1 MIYFYCSPI
10 RSGRWRRRRIY
21 AFLVMSRSI
30 LESSFILESRPNL
43 NSGKYKNS
51 LKFKK
56 CRTERQ
62 THPVTHYYID
72 INALKIVA
80 QFLSK
85 KISQF
90 TFGYS
95 HQKYNKWLIYC
106 LHLSLWDRISCL
118 FCPILFK
125 KWPNLS
131 FCMWKSDL
139 WFF

>member
-1 MIYFYCSPI
+1 
-10 RSGRWRRRRIY
+10 
-21 AFLVMSRSI
+21 MSRSI

-85 KISQF
+85 KYLNSHLAILIKNAIQGADEVLNPPIS
-90 TFGYS
+90 GCK
-95 HQKYNKWLIYC
+95 QKLVHLIKI
-106 LHLSLWDRISCL
+106 H
-118 FCPILFK
+118 
-125 KWPNLS
+125 
-131 FCMWKSDL
+131 
-139 WFF
+139 